1 MSRLTRWVTL
11 AAAVA
16 ACAATAAIAATAGAA
31 SKGKP
36 TSGVVY
42 AALTHTVGKTE
53 FAAGNTSDKVLGNGA
68 VTFALTVGAGG
79 KPGSLIAKGTVD
91 VFTKTGELAG
101 TDSVIINTSS
111 TGAVTF
117 SNGKLNLTK
126 GYGLEKGHS
135 FVGTFTGTAKSIVG
149 PFTFH
154 EKGTY
159 K

>member
-1 MSRLTRWVTL
+1 MSRFTRSAAV

-16 ACAATAAIAATAGAA
+16 TCAATAAIAATAGAA
-31 SKGKP
+31 SAGKS

-53 FAAGNTSDKVLGNGA
+53 FAAGNSSDNVLGNGA
-68 VTFALTVGAGG
+68 VTFALTVGAGT
-79 KPGSLIAKGTVD
+79 KPGSLSAKGAVD

-101 TDSVIINTSS
+101 TDSVDIVTSS
-111 TGAVTF
+111 SGAVTF
-117 SNGKLNLTK
+117 SNGKISLTK
-126 GYGLEKGHS
+126 GYGLEKGHT
-135 FVGTFTGTAKSIVG
+135 FVGTFTGSATTIAG
-149 PFTFH
+149 PFVFH